1 MYQRDVSLQGASE
14 PVRAGPANGPIFTTQ
29 KRKEKKVGLKNGKQ
43 KISESSKDAF
53 YVMDLGYLVRTV
65 DEWKQLLPGVHPCYA
80 VKANRDPALINLMSK
95 MNFGFDCASKGEI
108 QQMLELGV
116 NPSRIVYSHPRKQ
129 PSHLRYASS
138 VGVDL
143 TVFDDEDE
151 LHKIKEIAPNMKLL
165 LRLSTRGLGNLRK
178 DVLPENF
185 GCLKKD
191 SAKLLAMAKKL
202 NLKVTGV
209 SFHVGLAIE
218 TPDIYSRALKHAK
231 LVFSEARDLGFE
243 MKVLDL
249 GGGFPAATTT
259 NFCSLGFDKVA
270 GTIAKSLKEEFGDEN
285 NVLVFAEPGTHF
297 SMPSAALVVNIIGK
311 RTRNQ
316 EDSEPTESPEKDE
329 PEIEYFINDGK
340 FQSFVVYLALP
351 YVKPVVKPVDQKYTD
366 SPLKSCRVWGQ
377 TCARDDLVL
386 ENGELPEMSAGEWL
400 YFTDMG
406 AYSAVVGSNFNGFQ
420 LPTVHHYMSESMKER
435 LDELVSGGAFG
446 EINFCV

>member
-1 MYQRDVSLQGASE
+1 MSYVYFQ
-14 PVRAGPANGPIFTTQ
+14 
-29 KRKEKKVGLKNGKQ
+29 
-43 KISESSKDAF
+43 SSKDAF

-65 DEWKQLLPGVHPCYA
+65 DDGNSCYPSPSMLCRQS
-80 VKANRDPALINLMSK
+80 KRDPALINLMSK
-95 MNFGFDCASKGEI
+95 MNFGFDCASKDEI

-129 PSHLRYASS
+129 PSNLRYASS

-165 LRLSTRGLGNLRK
+165 LRLSTRGLGILTT
-178 DVLPENF
+178 DALPGKY
-185 GCLKKD
+185 GCPKKD
-191 SAKLLAMAKKL
+191 SAKLLAIAKKL

-209 SFHVGLAIE
+209 SFHIGVSIK
-218 TPDIYSRALKHAK
+218 TPDVYSRALKQAK

-243 MKVLDL
+243 MKVLDI

-270 GTIAKSLKEEFGDEN
+270 GAIAKSLKEEFGD
-285 NVLVFAEPGTHF
+285 VLVFAEPGTHF
-297 SMPSAALVVNIIGK
+297 SMPSAALVVNIVGK

-316 EDSEPTESPEKDE
+316 EDSEPTESPNKDE

-340 FQSFVVYLALP
+340 FQSFVMYVMLP
-351 YVKPVVKPVDQKYTD
+351 YVQPVVKPVDQKHTD

-377 TCARDDLVL
+377 TLAREDLVV
-386 ENGELPEMSAGEWL
+386 ENGELPEMSTGEWL

-406 AYSAVVGSNFNGFQ
+406 AYSAVLGSNFNGFP
-420 LPTVHHYMSESMKER
+420 LPTVHHYISESMKKR

>member
-1 MYQRDVSLQGASE
+1 MRYCFPSYICLCVSIEVHLNLYAQHRHIMDRHFSVYKDDDAMIDVIRRCTKETSLY
-14 PVRAGPANGPIFTTQ
+14 
-29 KRKEKKVGLKNGKQ
+29 K
-43 KISESSKDAF
+43 SSKDAF

-259 NFCSLGFDKVA
+259 NFCSLGFDK
-270 GTIAKSLKEEFGDEN
+270 
-285 NVLVFAEPGTHF
+285 
-297 SMPSAALVVNIIGK
+297 
-311 RTRNQ
+311 
-316 EDSEPTESPEKDE
+316 
-329 PEIEYFINDGK
+329 
-340 FQSFVVYLALP
+340 
-351 YVKPVVKPVDQKYTD
+351 PVDQKYTD